1 VQHGFIQ
8 HGVFFIN
15 PAWRLFYK
23 SSRILYNVASN
34 HEIDEIMPTVEDAHV
49 DDGAEDV
56 QPAAAR

>member
-1 VQHGFIQ
+1 MQHGFIQ

-15 PAWRLFYK
+15 PAVFCTMLHQIMK
-23 SSRILYNVASN
+23 LN
-34 HEIDEIMPTVEDAHV
+34 EIMPTVEDAHV